1 MSCGAS
7 LAKVFSLRS
16 NAKIT
21 QQSIVFILGGTT
33 KKKKMKQSDLDI
45 CTANQVTI
53 ITFKEISM
61 TIPSVQAKSHMLALT
76 WGSETPNWVE
86 GWDPVQQLLWRQI
99 NGWRESTALQSL
111 TGKDHNTEE
120 VKWTLWGKK
129 ALLHINLMKRKKNL
143 NCRFSV
149 EVGEMRLFLRV
160 NMLLVS
166 ACVLAAKGKILGV
179 QNQLKK
185 LRLQ

>member
-45 CTANQVTI
+45 CKANQVTI

-61 TIPSVQAKSHMLALT
+61 TIPSVQTKSHMLALT
-76 WGSETPNWVE
+76 WGSETPN
-86 GWDPVQQLLWRQI
+86 
-99 NGWRESTALQSL
+99 
-111 TGKDHNTEE
+111 
-120 VKWTLWGKK
+120 
-129 ALLHINLMKRKKNL
+129 
-143 NCRFSV
+143 
-149 EVGEMRLFLRV
+149 
-160 NMLLVS
+160 
-166 ACVLAAKGKILGV
+166 
-179 QNQLKK
+179 
-185 LRLQ
+185 